1 MATDTETRVGEVI
14 AALTAP
20 AGKADPYPLY
30 RELREFGPAA
40 QLPDGTLVVNGYR
53 LATALVRDHRLL
65 KRPERSLTAA
75 GFPQWRQRPGLRMVF
90 TSMLVRNPPDHTRLR
105 RLVSGSF
112 TARRVAGLRAAI
124 ERITA
129 ELIAEMSGSGTI
141 DFVDAFA
148 FPLPVT
154 VIGELLGVP
163 AADRAR
169 FQPLVRTWTAV
180 LDKLDEDTVAAADT
194 AAVEIADYL
203 SDLVVRR
210 RAAPRDDL
218 LSALAAESG
227 AESGLD
233 DDELVTMAALLFAAG
248 FETTTGLLANGL
260 RALLAHPDQARALRA
275 DPDLAVTAT
284 EELLRYDSPVQVLT
298 SRTAPEDLQ
307 IGDRVL
313 PAGQRVI
320 TLLGA
325 GNRDPEVFDDPDALR
340 LARAGEPPLSFGGGL
355 HYCLGA
361 PLARLEGQIAFPALL
376 RAFPDLAQAGPA
388 ISREGLAL
396 HGLTKLPVAVG
407 RAGGA

>member
-1 MATDTETRVGEVI
+1 MATDTETRVAQVV
-14 AALTAP
+14 AALTEP

-30 RELREFGPAA
+30 RVLREFGPAT
-40 QLPDGTLVVNGYR
+40 QLPDGTLVVSGYR

-65 KRPERSLTAA
+65 KRLERTLAAA
-75 GFPQWRQRPGLRMVF
+75 GFPDWQQRPGLRLVF

-124 ERITA
+124 ERISA
-129 ELIAEMSGSGTI
+129 ELIAEMSGSGTV

-163 AADRAR
+163 APDRAR

-180 LDKLDEDTVAAADT
+180 LDRLDEDTVAAADT
-194 AAVEIADYL
+194 AAAEIADYL

-210 RAAPRDDL
+210 RAQPRDDL

-227 AESGLD
+227 PEGGLD

-260 RALLAHPDQARALRA
+260 RALLDHPDQARALRA

-298 SRTAPEDLQ
+298 SRTAPEELR

-325 GNRDPEVFDDPDALR
+325 ANRDPEVFDDPDALR
-340 LARAGEPPLSFGGGL
+340 LDRAGEPPLSFGGGL

-361 PLARLEGQIAFPALL
+361 PLARLEGQVAFPALL

-388 ISREGLAL
+388 VSRAGLAL

-407 RAGGA
+407 RTH